1 MLFSGTF
8 FILYDFIA
16 YFEKG
21 NPSFLTR
28 ENFLRIL
35 EEIFINQW
43 PVSHLELEAIKFQV
57 NNYLIKPD
65 SQVNNDLI
73 KPDSQVNNDL
83 IKSDSQVNNDLIT
96 SDSQVN
102 NDLIKSDSQVNNY
115 LIKPDSQFNNYL
127 IEPDSQVNNDLFKSN
142 LNCKFTHWA
151 PNNLDGYRKA

>member
-16 YFEKG
+16 YFEKD

-83 IKSDSQVNNDLIT
+83 IKSDSQ
-96 SDSQVN
+96 
-102 NDLIKSDSQVNNY
+102 
-115 LIKPDSQFNNYL
+115 FNNYL

>member
-16 YFEKG
+16 YFEKD

-83 IKSDSQVNNDLIT
+83 IKSDSQ
-96 SDSQVN
+96 
-102 NDLIKSDSQVNNY
+102 
-115 LIKPDSQFNNYL
+115 FNNYL
-127 IEPDSQVNNDLFKSN
+127 HRSIMTSLSPI
-142 LNCKFTHWA
+142 
-151 PNNLDGYRKA
+151 

>member
-16 YFEKG
+16 YFEKD

-73 KPDSQVNNDL
+73 K
-83 IKSDSQVNNDLIT
+83 
-96 SDSQVN
+96 
-102 NDLIKSDSQVNNY
+102 SDSQVNNY
-115 LIKPDSQFNNYL
+115 LIKPDSQVNNYLIKSDSQFNNYL